1 MKLINTLFL
10 FLILTGCIIAQLDTT
25 DYFPMHVGDKWQFSS
40 LGSDGYTILIS
51 GDTIMPNGNRYFIR
65 EYRTDPN
72 IPADY
77 PWYLRKRQDGFVV
90 RYIPGSDQEYEWLN
104 LNAQKGEIWLN
115 LPPDSTEGFWGVKD
129 TGTYH
134 NTLTNSFLKYKLYDC
149 VRLPDTIWCSET
161 PDTEPPTLTQG
172 LGITGTF
179 FSHCYGAIINGVAY
193 GTVSVEEGTEI
204 LPSQFYLS
212 RNYPNPFNPETVIKF
227 SLKEK
232 SSVMLT
238 VYSITGQKVAELAS
252 GEMERGLYEERFNG
266 TKLSS
271 GVYIFRLEAQSLESK
286 TTYSKTVKALLLK

>member
-1 MKLINTLFL
+1 MKFHGFCFTIILITLF
-10 FLILTGCIIAQLDTT
+10 TGCTFAQLDTT
-25 DYFPMHVGDKWQFSS
+25 DYFPMHVGDKWQYSFA
-40 LGSDGYTILIS
+40 GTDGYIILIS
-51 GDTIMPNGNRYFIR
+51 GDTIMPNGIRYFIR

-104 LNAQKGEIWLN
+104 LKAHKGEIWLA

-179 FSHCYGAIINGVAY
+179 FSSCYGAIINGVTY
-193 GTVSVEEGTEI
+193 GTVSVDESNTL
-204 LPSQFYLS
+204 LPEQFSLSQ
-212 RNYPNPFNPETVIKF
+212 NYPNPFNPETVIRFALPVSGYAKGVVYDV
-227 SLKEK
+227 LGKE
-232 SSVMLT
+232 
-238 VYSITGQKVAELAS
+238 VATLVN
-252 GEMERGLYEERFNG
+252 GEISAGNHEVRFNA
-266 TKLSS
+266 TDLSS
-271 GVYIFRLEAQSLESK
+271 GVYFFRLESGNFSSAIK
-286 TTYSKTVKALLLK
+286 MVAGK